1 LKKKYK
7 EFFTRV
13 KQVYIWLNDFI
24 ENKLKSDKTDLN
36 AILNSFDYDVIDNN
50 DKMFLIRMESY
61 LKLFIDLL
69 PKFNFD
75 ENWYNVDI
83 NDQVRGYLKK
93 LEAKFHDKVKD
104 FDKTCRIFFN
114 DCFTRYYSTAIINME
129 NNIDAFISIFKKLNA
144 TENIF
149 NTKNELTFIL
159 DYIKENLEPN
169 ETRLSNLKQQIIS
182 YKLFSNLID
191 KTSGSGT
198 FLAKKWTDIDI
209 KDKLDN
215 FKIELVSK
223 FEKNLKTFMQL
234 IQKGLKDHIY
244 QFFQTTL
251 FKANS
256 LNDLKHFKFVAKNI
270 KSNLIDATNSVLIIT
285 DKLSEYNVI
294 SNLTKNKLDDIFLDQ
309 MKFINLLQKST
320 HQ

>member
-114 DCFTRYYSTAIINME
+114 DCHNEHFGFIFFLTFYVDRTIWVHFYKRNKIIN
-129 NNIDAFISIFKKLNA
+129 SRLK
-144 TENIF
+144 
-149 NTKNELTFIL
+149 
-159 DYIKENLEPN
+159 IK
-169 ETRLSNLKQQIIS
+169 
-182 YKLFSNLID
+182 
-191 KTSGSGT
+191 
-198 FLAKKWTDIDI
+198 
-209 KDKLDN
+209 
-215 FKIELVSK
+215 
-223 FEKNLKTFMQL
+223 
-234 IQKGLKDHIY
+234 
-244 QFFQTTL
+244 
-251 FKANS
+251 
-256 LNDLKHFKFVAKNI
+256 
-270 KSNLIDATNSVLIIT
+270 
-285 DKLSEYNVI
+285 
-294 SNLTKNKLDDIFLDQ
+294 
-309 MKFINLLQKST
+309 
-320 HQ
+320 